1 MTLSRSSST
10 LVVALALVTVSACG
24 ASQGSSGGSTPGA
37 RSEGPPS
44 GGSNDNIPP
53 SSVAATAPSEVVRP
67 TEDAGRDVDGQIL
80 VSGPGFAPPMLQDSG
95 IAGGP
100 VEGHSGPMACT
111 GSYPDRPQHVL
122 KVGRRVPM
130 LRVVADGID
139 RDLTLALRT
148 PDGQWHCNDD
158 SGDPAFGLNP
168 AVDLTNAQGEIEVFV
183 GVFSD
188 SSTGSQYRL
197 GVTEDANRYGSS
209 LRSGLGAA
217 PPGMPG
223 LPPGIVIP

>member
-1 MTLSRSSST
+1 MTLSGPSST
-10 LVVALALVTVSACG
+10 LVVALALLSVSACG
-24 ASQGSSGGSTPGA
+24 GSQGGGATTTA

-53 SSVAATAPSEVVRP
+53 TTVATTSPGTGAATEVD
-67 TEDAGRDVDGQIL
+67 TAGRGVDGQIL
-80 VSGPGFAPPMLQDSG
+80 VSGPGFAPPMLRASG
-95 IAGGP
+95 VAGGP
-100 VEGHSGPMACT
+100 IEGHSGPMACT

-158 SGDPAFGLNP
+158 SGDPNFGLNP
-168 AVDLTNAQGEIEVFV
+168 GVDIPNAQGEIDVYV

-188 SSTGSQYRL
+188 SATGSQYTL

-209 LRSGLGAA
+209 LRSGLGSA
-217 PPGMPG
+217 PPPMPGMPPG
-223 LPPGIVIP
+223 VVLP